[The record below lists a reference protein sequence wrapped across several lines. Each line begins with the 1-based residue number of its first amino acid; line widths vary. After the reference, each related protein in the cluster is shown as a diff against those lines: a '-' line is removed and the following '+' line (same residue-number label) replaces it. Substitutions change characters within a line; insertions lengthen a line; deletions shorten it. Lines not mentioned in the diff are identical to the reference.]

1 MTVGSNIQCPRKCG
15 KNEFGETKGMIKET
29 AWNHYLQE
37 ERLDKYPEIVK
48 LFDSDSEAIKL
59 VKRALLNDQV
69 LRPVFMQVLPE
80 EKTGKMEICNKK
92 LAEEK
97 INGGKTLSDYI
108 IENKGIF
115 LCGKPKVANEILTR
129 GGKIIVAMTDRHYD
143 KAHFS
148 VANLRQCY
156 IPLPDQRF
164 LTFKSSGL
172 FHDPVSKPHNKN
184 SIKFTGVG
192 DQIDRNNALTSYEKL
207 GPYSEGFIDFLA
219 YQPLYSLPDGRGNI
233 EEAEYENDGKKA
245 LPYLIVNCAISPH
258 RISKIS
264 QLNDQ
269 GLYRLR
275 KNISPL
281 LRDLAIKRQRSERK
295 LMPVLERFFN
305 SREEVIALENYL
317 QFIAEE
323 IGIGTAR
330 KQNHELFH
338 VTFHEQ
344 DVNLGGQICD
354 REEIHTFE
362 SYFKRNKIKYVDPF
376 FEIIKETH
384 IGIRDVVSAVGVIKF
399 LYKSKKEWNGIRL
412 GLLESFF
419 RAYFHRLSYIYFE
432 RWENLIDYLRNVI
445 IFYFDRDDVLGQ
457 DGLKKVSGWYR
468 LEEERRKK
476 SKGNYS

>member
-1 MTVGSNIQCPRKCG
+1 MAVGTNIQCPRKCG
-15 KNEFGETKGMIKET
+15 KNECGETESMIKET
-29 AWNHYLQE
+29 VWNHYLQE
-37 ERLDKYPEIVK
+37 ERLDEYPEIMK

-59 VKRALLNDQV
+59 VKRALLNDRV

-97 INGGKTLSDYI
+97 INGGKILSDYI

-129 GGKIIVAMTDRHYD
+129 GGKIIVAMTDRHYN

-156 IPLPDQRF
+156 IPLPDKRF

-192 DQIDRNNALTSYEKL
+192 DKIDRNNALTSFEKL

-219 YQPLYSLPDGRGNI
+219 YQPLYSLPDGRGNF

-264 QLNDQ
+264 QLNDP

-281 LRDLAIKRQRSERK
+281 LRDLAIKRQRSGRK
-295 LMPVLERFFN
+295 LMPVLKRFFN
-305 SREEVIALENYL
+305 SREEVIALEDYL

-354 REEIHTFE
+354 REEMHTFE

-399 LYKSKKEWNGIRL
+399 LYKSKREWNGIRL
-412 GLLESFF
+412 ELLESFF
-419 RAYFHRLSYIYFE
+419 RAYFRRLSYIYFE
-432 RWENLIDYLRNVI
+432 RWESLIDYLGNVI

-457 DGLKKVSGWYR
+457 DGLKKVTGWYR
-468 LEEERRKK
+468 IEEERRKK
-476 SKGNYS
+476 SKGY

>member
-1 MTVGSNIQCPRKCG
+1 
-15 KNEFGETKGMIKET
+15 MIKEMI
-29 AWNHYLQE
+29 WNKYLQE
-37 ERLDKYPEIVK
+37 EGLDKYSEIVK

-59 VKRALLNDQV
+59 VKQELLNDRV

-92 LAEEK
+92 LAAEK
-97 INGGKTLSDYI
+97 IKGDKTLADYI
-108 IENKGIF
+108 MENKGIF

-143 KAHFS
+143 KAQFS

-156 IPLPDQRF
+156 IPLPDRRL

-192 DQIDRNNALTSYEKL
+192 DKTDKNNALTSFEKL
-207 GPYSEGFIDFLA
+207 GPCSEGFIDFLA
-219 YQPLYSLPDGRGNI
+219 YQPLYSLPDGKGDF
-233 EEAEYENDGKKA
+233 EEAEYVNDGKKV
-245 LPYLIVNCAISPH
+245 LPYLIVNRAISPH

-264 QLNDQ
+264 QIDDP
-269 GLYRLR
+269 GLFRLR
-275 KNISPL
+275 KRISPL
-281 LRDLAIKRQRSERK
+281 LRNLALKRQRSGRK
-295 LMPVLERFFN
+295 LMPALERFFN
-305 SREEVIALENYL
+305 SGEEVIALEDYL
-317 QFIAEE
+317 PFIAEE

-354 REEIHTFE
+354 REEMHTFE

-384 IGIRDVVSAVGVIKF
+384 IGIRDTISAVGVIKF
-399 LYKSKKEWNGIRL
+399 LYKNKREWKGNRL
-412 GLLESFF
+412 ELLESFF
-419 RAYFHRLSYIYFE
+419 RAYFRRLSYIYFE
-432 RWENLIDYLRNVI
+432 RWESLIDYLGNVI

-457 DGLKKVSGWYR
+457 DGLKKIREWYR
-468 LEEERRKK
+468 LEKEKRRK
-476 SKGNYS
+476 SKRISAREWAQTLILD